1 MAYKLAV
8 LEADIVNIT
17 SWNRNLPSA
26 VRPQI
31 QITFPGIET
40 AVSIMQQSREAD
52 SHAVR
57 QFFIPLEIGAIEKVN
72 TPYAAIGDGG
82 QHIVVVSL
90 RLSVKGAENDAK
102 DKNKQQYQSS
112 HFFFVKVLRINRCRR
127 GSQHWLFNTYG

>member
-1 MAYKLAV
+1 LEFGLAYKLAV

-31 QITFPGIET
+31 QITVPGIDT
-40 AVSIMQQSREAD
+40 AVGIMQQTREAN

-57 QFFIPLEIGAIEKVN
+57 QFFIPLEIGAVGKIN

-90 RLSVKGAENDAK
+90 RQSVKGAGNDAN

-112 HFFFVKVLRINRCRR
+112 NFFFLLKC
-127 GSQHWLFNTYG
+127 